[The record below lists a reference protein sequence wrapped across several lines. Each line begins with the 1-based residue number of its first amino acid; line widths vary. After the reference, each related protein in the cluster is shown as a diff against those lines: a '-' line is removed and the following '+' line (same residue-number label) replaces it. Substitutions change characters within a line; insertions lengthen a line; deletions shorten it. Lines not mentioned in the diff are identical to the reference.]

1 MHTVLGLQV
10 AQPVTSQIKLQAVPS
25 VLREYPESQT
35 PQVVAVAQVAHWGSE
50 QILEHDDAEASVY
63 PAAQAEQVVEE
74 AQRMQLET
82 VLAQSGVQ
90 VRFDEPTE

>member
-1 MHTVLGLQV
+1 MV
-10 AQPVTSQIKLQAVPS
+10 
-25 VLREYPESQT
+25 
-35 PQVVAVAQVAHWGSE
+35 HWGSE

-82 VLAQSGVQ
+82 AVAQSGVQ